1 VTLRARL
8 AAAFFV
14 VVLGPAI
21 LGGYLLLSLLTPAAH
36 GAADRIEPNTVAVRA
51 LLVARCQQLSA
62 KAQALAAAAT
72 GTGRPYAVTPAAAV
86 GPWVTCG
93 GPDLLLPPLVAP
105 APGTRYT
112 GLAAQAGIRGTG
124 IAVSGYAYAVQP
136 FDGAFLADL
145 SSAAGVPLVLVG
157 VDDPGAR
164 ADLPLPLA
172 ISPVRGTGNGGSGP
186 GGPTVLVA
194 VMATAVL
201 ISFGCGWWLAGV
213 TTRPLDVLLRA
224 VERVVAGDLTVRSN
238 VAGRDATGRLG
249 RGLDRLIAGMQ
260 QTQHLS
266 VTDPLTGLGNVRQLG
281 ESLRLEVERASRFGR
296 SLGILVLDLDHFK
309 TVNDRHGHR
318 AGDAV
323 LVEFSRRVRAVVR
336 EVDQAFRQGGEEFV
350 ILLPETD
357 VAGSLTA
364 ARRIGEAVR
373 DVPFQV
379 AAARAGDAPSV
390 RIAVTVSIGVAVF
403 PRHAQSGAEVLDAA
417 DAALYAAKHAGRDT
431 FALAKPLPAA
441 ARLPPAE
448 PLPTRI
454 PGQSVGVTPVALLA
468 EAGGASGGTTSP
480 LIAPGG

>member
-21 LGGYLLLSLLTPAAH
+21 VGGYLLVSLVAPTRT
-36 GAADRIEPNTVAVRA
+36 GEPNIAAVRA
-51 LLVARCQQLSA
+51 MIAARCQQLSA
-62 KAQALAAAAT
+62 TAESLAAATVA
-72 GTGRPYAVTPAAAV
+72 TGRPYAVTPAGAL
-86 GPWVTCG
+86 GPWATCG

-112 GLAAQAGIRGTG
+112 GLAAQADISGTG
-124 IAVSGYAYAVQP
+124 TEVSGYAYAVQP
-136 FDGAFLADL
+136 LDGGFLADL
-145 SSAAGVPLVLVG
+145 SAAAGVPLTLVG
-157 VDDPGAR
+157 VADPAAR
-164 ADLPLPLA
+164 TDLALPLA
-172 ISPVRGTGNGGSGP
+172 AGDAAGGGTGRGPSGP
-186 GGPTVLVA
+186 VEPAVLVA
-194 VMATAVL
+194 VMVTAVL
-201 ISFGCGWWLAGV
+201 VSFGCGWWLAGV

-309 TVNDRHGHR
+309 NVNDRHGHR

-323 LVEFSRRVRAVVR
+323 LVEFSRRVRSVIR

-373 DVPFQV
+373 EAPFQV
-379 AAARAGDAPSV
+379 AAARVGDAPPV
-390 RIAVTVSIGVAVF
+390 RIAVTVSVGVAVF

-417 DAALYAAKHAGRDT
+417 DAALYAAKEAGRDT
-431 FALAKPLPAA
+431 FALAKPVAA
-441 ARLPPAE
+441 VARTPVVEAPPN
-448 PLPTRI
+448 RI
-454 PGQSVGVTPVALLA
+454 PGQTVVVTPVALLA

-480 LIAPGG
+480 RIAPGG